1 MGLLKR
7 TIKLI
12 GIVFLVSFIAT
23 SAVLA
28 PFVDPILF
36 CFVWPLDEPFT
47 SSYPRF
53 TNMLPVDEFTSDSVI
68 FQIAQTIVIGCVLFV
83 SLTNIY
89 LYIRILQAF
98 RKRKC
103 DKTLQMSAEFERNIR
118 QASLMVIV
126 NDIIFY
132 LCFSVFLAML
142 SINVMISFK
151 LVTTNAYQYIILTNV
166 NYNVVLINSAINPLV
181 YFITNNSYRKAF
193 KQSWKCLSRQPN
205 STKAT
210 PARVEMQRRP

>member
-1 MGLLKR
+1 MNPIRNGDIFIVKIICLFLTWFCFHSSLFFVTLVSMERYLAIFHPIKHHLLSGTKQ

-12 GIVFLVSFIAT
+12 GIVFFVRFIAT

-28 PFVDPILF
+28 PFVDPILL

-47 SSYPRF
+47 SSYSRF
-53 TNMLPVDEFTSDSVI
+53 TKMLQVDEFTSDSVI
-68 FQIAQTIVIGCVLFV
+68 FKIAQTIVIACVLFV

-126 NDIIFY
+126 NGIIFY

-151 LVTTNAYQYIILTNV
+151 LVDERASICYLD
-166 NYNVVLINSAINPLV
+166 
-181 YFITNNSYRKAF
+181 
-193 KQSWKCLSRQPN
+193 
-205 STKAT
+205 
-210 PARVEMQRRP
+210 